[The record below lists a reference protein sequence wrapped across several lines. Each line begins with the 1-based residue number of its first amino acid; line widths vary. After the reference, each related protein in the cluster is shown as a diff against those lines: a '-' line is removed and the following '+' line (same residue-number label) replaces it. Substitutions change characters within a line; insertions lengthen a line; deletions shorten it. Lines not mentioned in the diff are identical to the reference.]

1 MEFRRG
7 RGYLPSDVDEWQA
20 RTGFL
25 ERWSMDGSPPVPT
38 GRVRFNCANRR
49 QIEWRD
55 ACWDDLITDDH
66 PVRAVWQ
73 FVEGLDLSP
82 IIATYKAVEGVP
94 GAMPIDV
101 RILMA
106 LWLYG
111 TLRAIG
117 SARELNRRCGDE
129 GEIPFQW
136 ICGGVTVNYHSLS
149 TFRTRHGD
157 VLNGLLTTSVAALL
171 HEGLVDMERVA
182 QDGMRVRASAGSSS
196 FRRRA
201 SLNNC
206 LEEAKLQVR
215 TLQAELESDTAGS
228 SRRQQAAK
236 ERAATERK
244 ARIEAALKQLPE
256 IEAKKKADEKQN
268 ARVSTTDVDARV
280 MKMANGGFHP
290 AYNAQF
296 ATDTKTQ
303 IITGVDVTSNGGDR
317 GEMGKMIGQ
326 LKERYGRVPNEYLID
341 GGFSSK
347 EDVEQVSRDPD
358 DDDSPGTTVY
368 APLRKCPTGDD
379 PHVRRDNESSA
390 VGDWRERMGTAEAKE
405 IYKERAA
412 TAECV
417 NAIARN
423 RGLQQFR
430 VRGLI
435 KVKAILLWYVL
446 AHNFIRIWTL
456 RGQPLVISG

>member
-1 MEFRRG
+1 
-7 RGYLPSDVDEWQA
+7 
-20 RTGFL
+20 
-25 ERWSMDGSPPVPT
+25 MDGSASLPNDK
-38 GRVRFNCANRR
+38 VRFNCANRR

-55 ACWDDLITDDH
+55 ACWDDLLADDH

-73 FVEGLDLSP
+73 FVAGLDLSP
-82 IIATYKAVEGVP
+82 IIATYKAVEGAP
-94 GAMPIDV
+94 GAKPIDV

-106 LWLYG
+106 LWLYA

-117 SARELNRRCGDE
+117 SARELDRRCGDA

-149 TFRTRHGD
+149 TFRTRYTD
-157 VLNGLLTTSVAALL
+157 VLNGLLTKSVAVLL

-182 QDGMRVRASAGSSS
+182 QDSMRVRASAGTSS
-196 FRRRA
+196 FRRRE
-201 SLNNC
+201 SLEKC
-206 LEEAKLQVR
+206 LAEAELQVR
-215 TLQAELESDTAGS
+215 TLEVELERDTTSS
-228 SRRQQAAK
+228 SRRHQAAR
-236 ERAATERK
+236 ERVATERK
-244 ARIEAALKQLPE
+244 SRIEAALKQLPE
-256 IEAKKKADEKQN
+256 IEAKKKAEEKQK
-268 ARVSTTDVDARV
+268 ARVSTTDADARV

-303 IITGVDVTSNGGDR
+303 VIIGVDVTNNGGDR
-317 GEMGKMIGQ
+317 GEMGKMINQ
-326 LKERYGRVPNEYLID
+326 LDERYGKVPEEYLVD

-347 EDVEQVSRDPD
+347 EDVEQVSRDSD

-368 APLRKCPTGDD
+368 APLRKCPTGED
-379 PHVRRDNESSA
+379 PHARRDKEPPA
-390 VGDWRERMGTAEAKE
+390 VGDWRERMGTEEAKE
-405 IYKERAA
+405 IYKDRAA

-435 KVKAILLWYVL
+435 KVKAILLWYAL
-446 AHNFIRIWTL
+446 AHNFIRSWAV
-456 RGQPLVISG
+456 RGQPLVILG

>member
-1 MEFRRG
+1 
-7 RGYLPSDVDEWQA
+7 
-20 RTGFL
+20 
-25 ERWSMDGSPPVPT
+25 MDGSPPVPK
-38 GRVRFNCANRR
+38 GSVRFNCANRR

-55 ACWDDLITDDH
+55 ACWDDLVADDH

-94 GAMPIDV
+94 GARPIDV

-106 LWLYG
+106 LWLYA

-149 TFRTRHGD
+149 TFRTKHGN
-157 VLNGLLTTSVAALL
+157 VLNGLLTQSVAALM
-171 HEGLVDMERVA
+171 HEGLVDLERVA

-196 FRRRA
+196 FRRRE
-201 SLNNC
+201 SLETC
-206 LEEAKLQVR
+206 LKEAQLQVQ
-215 TLQAELESDTAGS
+215 TLQAELEQDTMSS

-236 ERAATERK
+236 ERAAAERQ

-256 IEAKKKADEKQN
+256 IEAKKKAEEKQK
-268 ARVSTTDVDARV
+268 ARASTTDADARV

-290 AYNAQF
+290 AYNAQL

-303 IITGVDVTSNGGDR
+303 IITGVDVTNNGGDR
-317 GEMGKMIGQ
+317 GEMGKMISQ
-326 LKERYGRVPNEYLID
+326 LEERYGQVPKEYLVD

-347 EDVEQVSRDPD
+347 EDVEQVSGDRD

-379 PHVRRDNESSA
+379 PHARRNNEHPA
-390 VGDWRERMGTAEAKE
+390 VGDWRERMGTPEAKE

-417 NAIARN
+417 NALARN

-435 KVKAILLWYVL
+435 KAKAILLWYAL
-446 AHNFIRIWTL
+446 AHNFVRIRAL

>member
-1 MEFRRG
+1 M
-7 RGYLPSDVDEWQA
+7 
-20 RTGFL
+20 
-25 ERWSMDGSPPVPT
+25 MDGTSPVPT
-38 GRVRFNCANRR
+38 GKVRFNCANRR

-55 ACWDDLITDDH
+55 ACWDDLLAEDH
-66 PVRAVWQ
+66 PARAVWQ

-82 IIATYKAVEGVP
+82 IIASYKAVEGAP
-94 GAMPIDV
+94 GAKPIDV
-101 RILMA
+101 RILVS
-106 LWLYG
+106 LWLYA

-149 TFRTRHGD
+149 TFRTRYGD
-157 VLNGLLTTSVAALL
+157 VLKGLLTKSVAVLL

-196 FRRRA
+196 FRRRE
-201 SLNNC
+201 SLEKC
-206 LEEAKLQVR
+206 LKEAELQVN
-215 TLQAELESDTAGS
+215 TLQAELENDTTSS
-228 SRRQQAAK
+228 SRRQQASK
-236 ERAATERK
+236 ERAAAERK

-256 IEAKKKADEKQN
+256 IEAKKKAEEKQK
-268 ARVSTTDVDARV
+268 ARVSTTDADARV

-290 AYNAQF
+290 AYNVQF

-303 IITGVDVTSNGGDR
+303 VITGVDVTNNGGDR
-317 GEMGKMIGQ
+317 GEMGKMISQ
-326 LKERYGRVPNEYLID
+326 LEECYGKVPEEYLVD

-358 DDDSPGTTVY
+358 DDDSGGTTVY
-368 APLRKCPTGDD
+368 APLRKCPSGED
-379 PHVRRDNESSA
+379 PHTRRDKEPSA
-390 VGDWRERMGTAEAKE
+390 VGDWRERMGTEEAKE
-405 IYKERAA
+405 IYKDRAS

-423 RGLQQFR
+423 RGLQQFC

-435 KVKAILLWYVL
+435 KVKAVLLWYAL
-446 AHNFIRIWTL
+446 AHNFIRIWAL
-456 RGQPLVISG
+456 RGQPLVIRG

>member
-1 MEFRRG
+1 
-7 RGYLPSDVDEWQA
+7 
-20 RTGFL
+20 
-25 ERWSMDGSPPVPT
+25 MDGSPQAT
-38 GRVRFNCANRR
+38 GKVRFNCANRR

-55 ACWDDLITDDH
+55 SCWDDLVADDH

-82 IIATYKAVEGVP
+82 IISTYKAVEGVP
-94 GAMPIDV
+94 GARPIDV

-106 LWLYG
+106 LWLYA

-117 SARELNRRCGDE
+117 SARELNRRCGKE

-136 ICGGVTVNYHSLS
+136 ICGGVSVNYHSLS
-149 TFRTRHGD
+149 TFRTRYGD
-157 VLNGLLTTSVAALL
+157 VLNGLLTQSVAVLL

-196 FRRRA
+196 FRRRE
-201 SLNNC
+201 SLEKC
-206 LEEAKLQVR
+206 LEEAELQVR
-215 TLQAELESDTAGS
+215 TLQAELEQDTTSS

-244 ARIEAALKQLPE
+244 ARIEAALKQLPA
-256 IEAKKKADEKQN
+256 IEAKKKAEEKQK
-268 ARVSTTDVDARV
+268 ARVSTTDADARV
-280 MKMANGGFHP
+280 MKMANGGFRP
-290 AYNAQF
+290 AYNVQF

-303 IITGVDVTSNGGDR
+303 IITGVDVTNNGGDR
-317 GEMGKMIGQ
+317 GEMGKMINQ
-326 LKERYGRVPNEYLID
+326 LEERYGKVPEEYLVD

-358 DDDSPGTTVY
+358 DEDSKGTTVY
-368 APLRKCPTGDD
+368 APLRKCPSGED
-379 PHVRRDNESSA
+379 PHVRRDKEHPA
-390 VGDWRERMGTAEAKE
+390 VGDWRERMGTEEAKE
-405 IYKERAA
+405 IYKDRAA

-423 RGLQQFR
+423 RGLRQFC

-435 KVKAILLWYVL
+435 KVKAVLLWHAL
-446 AHNFIRIWTL
+446 AHNFIRVWAL
-456 RGQPLVISG
+456 RGQPLVIAG